1 MKKIK
6 YLSIAIIFV
15 VTSLS
20 FAATLNA
27 ENIARIS
34 KEQLMELFDKPDLI
48 ILDVRT
54 KRDWKASKYKIKGAE
69 RAAPG
74 YFNSWI
80 SRYPKDKTIVL
91 YCAWD
96 KEYTS
101 AWMAQKLV
109 KKGYARVY
117 ALKGGWHEWYRAK
130 FPVEEK

>member
-1 MKKIK
+1 M
-6 YLSIAIIFV
+6 
-15 VTSLS
+15 
-20 FAATLNA
+20 LNA

-34 KEQLMELFDKPDLI
+34 KEQLIGLFDKSDLV

-91 YCAWD
+91 YCA
-96 KEYTS
+96 
-101 AWMAQKLV
+101 
-109 KKGYARVY
+109 
-117 ALKGGWHEWYRAK
+117 
-130 FPVEEK
+130 